1 MVFIKNMKLSEFL
14 FEQNEDPNSLVLI
27 LRDYLSGDATKEEV
41 MEVIPEIKEI
51 KGNGALLEFDD
62 YWDLFSEDSST
73 DGYIDDILNDTGSWI
88 YEDQESEDWDQ
99 GYGFYNFSKEDK
111 ARLNQVMSLIYPE
124 LRQSPCDFEDS
135 SNCTRYISD
144 FISEEFSRQLSNIFY
159 SITEAKNI
167 KILEELKEE
176 LFSEYSFPLPK
187 GLLQMMVIEPYESF
201 VVTIPQLLNFIQQN
215 NNDSEDLVD
224 IIKNYNHKVG
234 YYPNWEDGFY
244 EYGGNWDDTD
254 FRKRV
259 NRLLEDMENSI
270 MDGEESFSKYT
281 KVGDFFSL
289 LKDFGVT
296 VGQQKKFPEN
306 SVYGRFRIVKF
317 LHEEDKVLVQVT
329 KKPNEFQYVSYK
341 LPIEDVKNL
350 LTTYSLF

>member
-1 MVFIKNMKLSEFL
+1 MKLSEFL
-14 FEQNEDPNSLVLI
+14 FEQNSDPNALVLI

-73 DGYIDDILNDTGSWI
+73 EGYIEDILNDTGSWI
-88 YEDQESEDWDQ
+88 YEDQESDEWDQ
-99 GYGFYNFSKEDK
+99 GYGFYNFTDEQKVRINK
-111 ARLNQVMSLIYPE
+111 VMSVIYPE
-124 LRQSPCDFEDS
+124 LRQSPCDLQES
-135 SNCTRYISD
+135 SKCTRYISD
-144 FISEEFSRQLSNIFY
+144 FISEEFPGQLSNIFN
-159 SITEAKNI
+159 SVNESKNT

-176 LFSEYSFPLPK
+176 LFSEYSLPLPK

-201 VVTIPQLLNFIQQN
+201 VVTIPQLLNFIQQY
-215 NNDSEDLVD
+215 NNDSEDLLD
-224 IIKNYNHKVG
+224 IIKQYNHEVG

-244 EYGGNWDDTD
+244 EYGGVWDDTEFIKGVD
-254 FRKRV
+254 
-259 NRLLEDMENSI
+259 RLLDDMENSI
-270 MDGEESFSKYT
+270 MEGGEPFSKYR

-289 LKDFGVT
+289 LKDFKIT

-306 SVYGRFRIVKF
+306 SVYGKFRIVKF
-317 LHEEDKVLVQVT
+317 LPEEDKVIVQVT
-329 KKPNEFQYVSYK
+329 KKPNEFQYVSYI

>member
-1 MVFIKNMKLSEFL
+1 MKLSEFL
-14 FEQNEDPNSLVLI
+14 FEQNSDPNALVLI

-73 DGYIDDILNDTGSWI
+73 EGYIEDILNDTGSWV
-88 YEDQESEDWDQ
+88 YEDQESDDWDQ
-99 GYGFYNFSKEDK
+99 GYGFYNFTDEQK
-111 ARLNQVMSLIYPE
+111 ARVNAVMSVIYPE
-124 LRQSPCDFEDS
+124 LRQSPCDLQEPS
-135 SNCTRYISD
+135 KCTGYISD
-144 FISEEFSRQLSNIFY
+144 FISEEFPRQLSNIFD
-159 SITEAKNI
+159 SINESKNT

-176 LFSEYSFPLPK
+176 LFSEYSLPLPK

-201 VVTIPQLLNFIQQN
+201 VVTIPQLLNFIQQY
-215 NNDSEDLVD
+215 NNDSEDLLD
-224 IIKNYNHKVG
+224 IIKQHNHEVG

-244 EYGGNWDDTD
+244 EYGGVWDDTD
-254 FRKRV
+254 FYKGV
-259 NRLLEDMENSI
+259 DRLLDDMENSI
-270 MDGEESFSKYT
+270 MEGGEPFSKYS

-289 LKDFGVT
+289 LKDFEVT
-296 VGQQKKFPEN
+296 VGQQKKFPVN

-317 LHEEDKVLVQVT
+317 LPDEDKVLVQVT